1 MNCMSLR
8 EVILH
13 AAPSAPTCLPRLL
26 GEYAGELDVRF
37 DEHARLLFPEY
48 VEELEDLSPA
58 HIFQRRIHGAGY
70 SYRQCFDGGVLNFR
84 QYDAAL
90 SELLER
96 HDFAVA
102 ARVAVRRLAVPFA
115 LSDGAKAEY
124 LTVLRAHGGNLA
136 QSCAKAGETAALTF
150 LLSLGVLSAADVDA
164 ACTSAREAEQT
175 AALSVLLSAAGKMQS
190 KGRAKSFEL

>member
-1 MNCMSLR
+1 M
-8 EVILH
+8 
-13 AAPSAPTCLPRLL
+13 
-26 GEYAGELDVRF
+26 
-37 DEHARLLFPEY
+37 
-48 VEELEDLSPA
+48 
-58 HIFQRRIHGAGY
+58 
-70 SYRQCFDGGVLNFR
+70 LNFR

-124 LTVLRAHGGNLA
+124 LTVLRALGGKLA

-175 AALSVLLSAAGKMQS
+175 AALSVLLSAAGKTAS
-190 KGRAKSFEL
+190 KGRTKSFEL